1 MNTVVMG
8 YSKRKLIEDMS
19 NNPEYYERINDM
31 VELEGGRYDRTGKHK
46 IGANKAGLIR
56 NRGRKNQSS
65 SN

>member
-1 MNTVVMG
+1 
-8 YSKRKLIEDMS
+8 MS

-31 VELEGGRYDRTGKHK
+31 VELEGWINDRTGKHRIWAK
-46 IGANKAGLIR
+46 KTGLSR

>member
-1 MNTVVMG
+1 MNIAVMG

-19 NNPEYYERINDM
+19 NNPEYYERINDIL
-31 VELEGGRYDRTGKHK
+31 ELEGWRYDRTGKHK
-46 IGANKAGLIR
+46 IRAKKADLSR